1 MPRYYT
7 LKFYIDN
14 YDKNL
19 NQRKITKDL
28 VDKICELLGCDY
40 DRLGWILW
48 EPDYP
53 SRQSG
58 RMYKKKNSEMFFKQ
72 KIESIVYPI
81 KHPEEGPSS
90 PCLIY
95 ETDEKGLQIA
105 PSFEISISYAQN
117 PEKFSTRIE
126 ITVPKILLKHKK
138 ININIYQELL
148 KLINKNNFHVHY
160 SLLHC
165 HTKRLDSYTIHGM
178 SHGFFYTIEEWLIID
193 KALNHV
199 FDWKNKLLDV
209 FCFNTIIKESIPNNV
224 LSKLEKIIG
233 KKNIFID
240 DEYITFIYP
249 VCKLRYLFDKYIP
262 SIKKIRI
269 RKLLKDNNLLPKK
282 TD

>member
-7 LKFYIDN
+7 LKFYIDD

-81 KHPEEGPSS
+81 KHPEE
-90 PCLIY
+90 
-95 ETDEKGLQIA
+95 A
-105 PSFEISISYAQN
+105 PSAPSLLYESNTNDWETRPKFEILIRYSFNI
-117 PEKFSTRIE
+117 EKFCAIIE
-126 ITVPKILLKHKK
+126 INIPKKMLKSKT
-138 ININIYQELL
+138 ISITLYQEILN
-148 KLINKNNFHVHY
+148 LINKNNFHIHS
-160 SLLHC
+160 SLLHY
-165 HTKRLDSYTIHGM
+165 HMNRNDSEILSGT
-178 SHGFFYTIEEWLIID
+178 FFKIFNTIEECLIKI
-193 KALNHV
+193 KAHHHM

-209 FCFNTIIKESIPNNV
+209 FSFNTITKESIPNNV
-224 LSKLEKIIG
+224 LQKLEKIIG
-233 KKNIFID
+233 KKNVFID
-240 DEYITFIYP
+240 DEYMTFIYP

-269 RKLLKDNNLLPKK
+269 RKLLKENNLLPKK
-282 TD
+282 IV